1 MISDTSNKYVKEI
14 QLNRKICGHCLSE
27 TLTSRIFGS
36 ICGCHF
42 FFMCSEVVSFCICRA
57 MITHYLVFFLSL
69 TVNLAFGDVLLIII
83 SLPTSAVIYNLE
95 TWPFGEA
102 MCKIS
107 YSIRT
112 LSLGKSKEKT
122 IL

>member
-1 MISDTSNKYVKEI
+1 MGAISFSCAVK
-14 QLNRKICGHCLSE
+14 LY
-27 TLTSRIFGS
+27 
-36 ICGCHF
+36 HF
-42 FFMCSEVVSFCICRA
+42 AFLEHIENSSF
-57 MITHYLVFFLSL
+57 LVFFLSL

-122 IL
+122 IP

>member
-1 MISDTSNKYVKEI
+1 
-14 QLNRKICGHCLSE
+14 
-27 TLTSRIFGS
+27 
-36 ICGCHF
+36 
-42 FFMCSEVVSFCICRA
+42 MCSEVVSFCICGPLK
-57 MITHYLVFFLSL
+57 THYLLFFLSL

-122 IL
+122 IP